1 MSADCFEYTLD
12 TPSWKGKISVQTG
25 IFIGGKFRPGSEGK
39 TIE

>member
-1 MSADCFEYTLD
+1 MGNDRFEYTFD
-12 TPSWKGKISVQTG
+12 TPSWKGTTSIPTG